1 MAGGDEEEEMEGKTA
16 KVLQWHKGG
25 AVLQTN
31 TSRHPSTVAG
41 GESTVQGVRNEE
53 EKKKEDQ
60 KRSVIEDRRE

>member
-41 GESTVQGVRNEE
+41 GESTVQGVR
-53 EKKKEDQ
+53 KENQ

>member
-31 TSRHPSTVAG
+31 TSWHPSTVAG
-41 GESTVQGVRNEE
+41 GESTVQGG
-53 EKKKEDQ
+53 EK
-60 KRSVIEDRRE
+60 

>member
-25 AVLQTN
+25 AMLQTN
-31 TSRHPSTVAG
+31 TSQHPSTVAG

-53 EKKKEDQ
+53 EKK
-60 KRSVIEDRRE
+60 